1 MITKLRGQR
10 QTGEPEADRR
20 TTVDGGHHRPHSAG
34 RAERPDRLHGRDRPG
49 RGLQRSPAAWNRPY
63 SHTKDS
69 GVYRGQKPSF
79 TRDQLRSVQ
88 DLLAL
93 GVGVSAAGT
102 TGLARRTIYRIKDD
116 RADAEAILAKWERE
130 AA

>member
-1 MITKLRGQR
+1 VASG
-10 QTGEPEADRR
+10 RR
-20 TTVDGGHHRPHSAG
+20 VSPRRIAG
-34 RAERPDRLHGRDRPG
+34 RRSTGATTDPVQQAGRNALIAFVAATAQAEASKVARRAEIAHAKGSR
-49 RGLQRSPAAWNRPY
+49 
-63 SHTKDS
+63 
-69 GVYRGQKPSF
+69 VYRGQKPSF

-93 GVGVSAAGT
+93 GVGVSAIAGT

-116 RADAEAILAKWERE
+116 PADAEAILAKWERE